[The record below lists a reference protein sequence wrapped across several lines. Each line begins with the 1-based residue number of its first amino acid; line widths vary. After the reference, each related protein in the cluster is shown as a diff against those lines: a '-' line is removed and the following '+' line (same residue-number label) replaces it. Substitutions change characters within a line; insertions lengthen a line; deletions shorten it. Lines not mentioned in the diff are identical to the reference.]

1 MNEPFISIIIPVYN
15 QAGLVL
21 ECVKSLVNQD
31 YKNYEVIFVDGL
43 SNDGTWE
50 LLEGFKQK
58 EKVANLR
65 LFRKQGNAA
74 AGRNFGIEIAK
85 GKLCAFI
92 DSDALASR
100 DWLNKIA
107 ETFES
112 QSEESLL
119 AGVGGINLLPEKSS
133 YKSFV
138 FYQLL
143 GSPLAHGGK
152 LNPSVQHK
160 REVEGFVGH
169 IPTSNLAIKKSV
181 FAKEGKFD
189 ESFDQGEDLELSTR
203 LGLKGYKFF
212 CSPKIKVKHYQRR
225 SITKFLKQIYGWG
238 KGKGLIIKKF
248 GLVNK
253 AYLLPL
259 FIIGGLIAIF
269 ALSILSNQLPLFS
282 IILWVGLLSYA
293 SLVSTESAR
302 VASKHGDKT
311 LFLYGLLLFP
321 LIHLFSALG
330 LFKGLTRHFKTKNR
344 RKTGKKEKGIFA
356 QS

>member
-1 MNEPFISIIIPVYN
+1 MSFLSKEVKKEMNEPLISIIVPVYN
-15 QAGLVL
+15 QADLVL
-21 ECVKSLVNQD
+21 KCVKSLVNQD
-31 YKNYEVIFVDGL
+31 YRNYEVIFIDGL
-43 SNDGTWE
+43 STDGTWE
-50 LLEGFKQK
+50 LLEDFKK
-58 EKVANLR
+58 REKVENLK
-65 LFRKQGNAA
+65 LFRKLGNAA

-85 GKLCAFI
+85 GEICAFI
-92 DSDALASR
+92 DSDALASK
-100 DWLNKIA
+100 DWLSKIV
-107 ETFES
+107 ETFGV
-112 QSEESLL
+112 QSKESLL
-119 AGVGGINLLPEKSS
+119 AGVGGINLLPEKSTH
-133 YKSFV
+133 KSFV

-143 GSPLAHGGK
+143 GSSLAHGGK

-169 IPTSNLAIKKSV
+169 IPTSNLAIKKSI

-225 SITKFLKQIYGWG
+225 SISKFLKQIYGWG

-253 AYLLPL
+253 VYLLPL
-259 FIIGGLIAIF
+259 FIIGGVITFF
-269 ALSILSNQLPLFS
+269 AFSILLNQLPLFS
-282 IILWVGLLSYA
+282 IILWIGLLNYT

-302 VASKHGDKT
+302 VASKNKDKT

-321 LIHLFSALG
+321 LIHLFSTLG
-330 LFKGLTRHFKTKNR
+330 LFKGLTRHFKT
-344 RKTGKKEKGIFA
+344 
-356 QS
+356 